1 MLITSKTMK
10 KIKSFFKLPVL
21 LIVYIS
27 MAVISCR
34 DEDDSFPEFPE
45 GSTESFNV
53 WVQDSMRRYYYW
65 ADQIPAKPD
74 YHLPVKDFFKSLLS
88 PQDRFSYIVDTKDP
102 STYPRSIRG
111 MYGFDYA
118 VLQLGNGDVVT
129 VIKLVL
135 TSSPAMNAGL
145 KRGMVIK
152 KINGTA
158 ITASNA
164 EQLTASLQ
172 DQTVINLT
180 VGDWQ
185 NNTVVNEKNT
195 TVYYGYSFE
204 QAVDAEI
211 FEESG
216 KKTGYLYIYDFPDG
230 MMQSL
235 NQKFSV
241 FKAAGVQELILD
253 LRYNYGGSVSSA
265 AALCSLI
272 PSGISSGSPFIIYKG
287 NKNGG
292 EVKRTFSQ
300 QIAYDPHALDF
311 NTLHA
316 NALGL
321 NKVYVLTS
329 GSTAS
334 ASEIVINNLK
344 PYLQVIQVGE
354 KTLGK
359 DMAGFAIEDKKK
371 PKKISWQIHPVIYKV
386 FNASGEGGY
395 NSGIAPQILVDEYN
409 SLPLRPLGDS
419 GETLI
424 ASALQKIYSKSSD
437 VKMVSGKTVKV
448 LFQSDKP
455 LIEISRNF

>member
-1 MLITSKTMK
+1 LLIIFKTMK
-10 KIKSFFKLPVL
+10 KIKNFFTFYGL
-21 LIVYIS
+21 LIFLTGI
-27 MAVISCR
+27 AVISCR
-34 DEDDSFPEFPE
+34 ETDDALPEFPE
-45 GSTESFNV
+45 GSTESVNV

-102 STYPRSIRG
+102 STYPRSIRA

-118 VLQLGNGDVVT
+118 VLQLGNGEIAT

-135 TSSPAMNAGL
+135 TNSPAMNAGL
-145 KRGMVIK
+145 KRGMIIK
-152 KINGTA
+152 KINGTVL
-158 ITASNA
+158 TASNA
-164 EQLTASLQ
+164 ESLTSSLQ
-172 DQTVINLT
+172 DQTVIDLT

-195 TVYYGYSFE
+195 TVYYGYSFD
-204 QAVDAEI
+204 QPISSKI
-211 FEESG
+211 FDEAG

-230 MMQSL
+230 MTQSL
-235 NQKFSV
+235 NQKFSA

-272 PSGISSGSPFIIYKG
+272 PSGISAGSLFITYKG

-300 QIAYDPHALDF
+300 QIAYDPNALDF
-311 NTLHA
+311 NTIHA
-316 NALGL
+316 NSLKL
-321 NKVYVLTS
+321 NKVYILTS

-334 ASEIVINNLK
+334 ASEIIINNLK
-344 PYLQVIQVGE
+344 PYMQVIQVGE

-359 DMAGFAIEDKKK
+359 DMAGFAIEDKHK
-371 PKKISWQIHPVIYKV
+371 PKKVSWQIHPVIYKV

-395 NSGIAPQILVDEYN
+395 SSGIAPQMLVNEYT
-409 SLPLRPLGDS
+409 SLPLLPIGDP
-419 GETLI
+419 GETLLS
-424 ASALQKIYSKSSD
+424 SALNKIYSKSVNGKRNSD
-437 VKMVSGKTVKV
+437 HELKV
-448 LFQSDKP
+448 LFQSDDP
-455 LIEISRNF
+455 FAGMIR

>member
-1 MLITSKTMK
+1 MVFIGITT
-10 KIKSFFKLPVL
+10 
-21 LIVYIS
+21 
-27 MAVISCR
+27 ISCR
-34 DEDDSFPEFPE
+34 EDDGVPEFPE
-45 GSTESFNV
+45 GSTESVNM

-88 PQDRFSYIVDTKDP
+88 PQDRFSYIVDTKDT

-118 VLQLGNGDVVT
+118 ILQLGNGDVVT
-129 VIKLVL
+129 VIKVVL
-135 TSSPAMNAGL
+135 SNSPAMNAGL
-145 KRGMVIK
+145 KRGMMIT

-164 EQLTASLQ
+164 EQLTSSLP
-172 DQTVINLT
+172 DQNVIHLT

-185 NNTVVNEKNT
+185 NNTIINEKNT
-195 TVYYGYSFE
+195 TVYYGYSLD
-204 QAVDAEI
+204 QPITSKI
-211 FEESG
+211 FEEDG
-216 KKTGYLYIYDFPDG
+216 KKTGYIYIYDFPDG
-230 MMQSL
+230 MTQSL
-235 NQKFSV
+235 NQKFNA
-241 FKAAGVQELILD
+241 FKSAGVQELILD

-272 PSGISSGSPFIIYKG
+272 PSGITANSQFITYKG

-292 EVKRTFSQ
+292 EVKRTFAK
-300 QIAYDPHALDF
+300 QIAYDPNALDF

-316 NALGL
+316 SSLGL
-321 NKVYVLTS
+321 NKVYILTS

-344 PYLQVIQVGE
+344 PYMQVIQVGE

-359 DMAGFAIEDKKK
+359 DMAGFAIEDKRK
-371 PKKISWQIHPVIYKV
+371 PKKISWQLHPVIYKV
-386 FNASGEGGY
+386 FNADGEGGY
-395 NSGIAPQILVDEYN
+395 SNGIAPQIIVDEYT
-409 SLPLRPLGDS
+409 SLPLLPLGDS

-424 ASALQKIYSKSSD
+424 SSVLQKIYSKSLNSQSISD
-437 VKMVSGKTVKV
+437 KKVKV

-455 LIEISRNF
+455 LVQILR